1 MKTSMSS
8 QGKEADVTTTN
19 DIAVTLRMPI
29 STACYMQI
37 AVAEALVHL
46 PKGNAP
52 DVVRCRQEL
61 EAARA
66 YLTDVIRQA
75 VEGGGHVH

>member
-1 MKTSMSS
+1 MR
-8 QGKEADVTTTN
+8 APN

-29 STACYMQI
+29 TTASYMQL
-37 AVAEALVHL
+37 AVAEALLYL
-46 PKGNAP
+46 PKGNTP

-66 YLTDVIRQA
+66 YLADVIRQA
-75 VEGGGHVH
+75 VEGGGHAH